1 MDADGIF
8 RHEGAPVEHPRVVAM
23 LRRGLGRAPD
33 GRPVVRFG
41 TTWAYL
47 ETAGDLFRVTS
58 VALEPG
64 EAPVSLHARLDDDTE
79 ERVDLVAGRVGLRP
93 DGVLA
98 LRVKD
103 GTEWATCLPA
113 AHAVVGALVT
123 ADHPAPTLD
132 TGRGPV
138 PLVEVDA
145 PDRTTA
151 RRGEGLSEIPA
162 DDRAT
167 SPIAQDPEREQAQR
181 RS

>member
-1 MDADGIF
+1 MDADGTF
-8 RHEGAPVEHPRVVAM
+8 RHEGAPVEHPRVVDM

-47 ETAGDLFRVTS
+47 EAAGDLYRITS
-58 VALEPG
+58 VALEPW
-64 EAPVSLHARLDDDTE
+64 EAPVFLRARLDDDTDE
-79 ERVDLVAGRVGLRP
+79 QVDLVAGSVGLRP

-103 GTEWATCLPA
+103 GTEWATCLRA
-113 AHAVVGALVT
+113 AHAVLGALV
-123 ADHPAPTLD
+123 AVDGPATTLE

-138 PLVEVDA
+138 PVVEVDG
-145 PDRTTA
+145 
-151 RRGEGLSEIPA
+151 RGTGLGDEA
-162 DDRAT
+162 AEMT
-167 SPIAQDPEREQAQR
+167 